1 MNAEMTNSLSFDDLC
16 KTGRDNLKAGRPQ
29 EAVAAFEEAR
39 RMNELDP
46 EVHEGLATA
55 HFLLKAYEPAARHF
69 ERVTRLDPRRGAS
82 WINLGA
88 VYNRMGSYQK
98 AAEVLRRAVQIE
110 KKSAV
115 GFYNLGIA
123 YKHLKQWNLA
133 VPAYREAIRLEPRMA
148 DAHLNLANVYAELK
162 NYPQA
167 ITHYKKA
174 LELQPDLD
182 RAIRGL
188 ERAEARLDA
197 RKQELSPF
205 GRLVDAGQA
214 SSEAKVAPLPA
225 CELTE
230 KEREHDRR
238 ALHDLLRQMEFELQD
253 VLAALTEELDPAVR
267 TLNRMLTQPASPHGV
282 SITKAEA
289 LDGFIL
295 ARAKYQPR
303 LAKLLKT
310 IRQLRDHEA
319 RFT

>member
-1 MNAEMTNSLSFDDLC
+1 MTNSVSFEDLC
-16 KTGRDNLKAGRPQ
+16 QTGRDNLKAGRLQ
-29 EAVAAFEEAR
+29 EAVSVFEEAR
-39 RMNELDP
+39 QINDLDP
-46 EVHEGLATA
+46 DVHEGLATA
-55 HFLLKAYEPAARHF
+55 HFMLQAYEPAVRHF

-88 VYNRMGSYQK
+88 VYNRMGDYQK

-123 YKHLKQWNLA
+123 YKHLRQWNMA

-148 DAHLNLANVYAELK
+148 DAYLNLANVFTELK

-174 LELQPDLD
+174 LDIKPQLE

-188 ERAEARLDA
+188 ERAEARLNE

-205 GRLVDAGQA
+205 GRLVNADQA
-214 SSEAKVAPLPA
+214 PADDEAPA
-225 CELTE
+225 ARQRELTE
-230 KEREHDRR
+230 KEREQDRR
-238 ALHDLLRQMEFELQD
+238 ELHNLLKQIDAELPEVLGALS
-253 VLAALTEELDPAVR
+253 EELDPAVR
-267 TLNRMLTQPASPHGV
+267 TLNKMLTQPLSPHGV

-295 ARAKYQPR
+295 ARAKYLPR
-303 LAKLLKT
+303 LAKLQAVL
-310 IRQLRDHEA
+310 RRLRDHEA
-319 RFT
+319 SFQ